1 MLAMQ
6 RAIQRTE
13 VRGFSQAPLCLTNG
27 AKPSASSAWWV
38 HWGPLSLAPCL
49 SLCVWALS
57 VCHSMSQLCH
67 FVSQLSHCV
76 SVLYV
81 SALSHCVSI
90 LCHTGSQLCHSGSQL
105 CQSPF
110 VSTLS
115 HCVSTLSL
123 FVSSLSHCVSTPSHC
138 VSTLAVT
145 LCLSSLCL
153 SLSHIWLCVCLNSLS
168 ITVFELCVT
177 LSLCVWMLSLCVLT
191 ICHSVFELTC
201 LQSFDSHRHK
211 SGIVSSH
218 CVVSVLVLCVV
229 TGGVGIVSSHCVV
242 SVLVLCVVT
251 GRMGIVSSHC
261 VVSVLVLCVVTGGMG
276 SIQLCDSEETNERR
290 RLPQRLP
297 VQRQTQ
303 GRVFPESAQRTVQF
317 TVLGLC
323 YAPKVQEVLMGEQ
336 SCKGAI
342 SQITADFVLYCGDC
356 SVKVL
361 MLEKVAK
368 VFVSKVITTDCL
380 VCSIGSVLCPPK
392 VQEILMAEEGC
403 KAVCSKTSQWTV
415 WLITG
420 TAFCTRPTSPDC
432 KDNHFQSHQDRM
444 FGLPYWD
451 YSAPRFQEILIV
463 EGGHKAVCS
472 KTSQWTVCF
481 AVLGLFS
488 TQFQEILMSEESCRV
503 CVTKVITK
511 GCLTCSTGFALI

>member
-6 RAIQRTE
+6 HAIQRTE

-90 LCHTGSQLCHSGSQL
+90 LCHTGSQLCHTGSQL
-105 CQSPF
+105 CRSPF
-110 VSTLS
+110 VSTL
-115 HCVSTLSL
+115 
-123 FVSSLSHCVSTPSHC
+123 
-138 VSTLAVT
+138 VT
-145 LCLSSLCL
+145 LCLDSVTLCLKSVTLCFNSVTLRLNFSRHSVSQLSVSVTVSHLAVCLSQLCL
-153 SLSHIWLCVCLNSLS
+153 SLCLNS
-168 ITVFELCVT
+168 V
-177 LSLCVWMLSLCVLT
+177 SLCVWMLSLCVLT

-218 CVVSVLVLCVV
+218 CD
-229 TGGVGIVSSHCVV
+229 V

-356 SVKVL
+356 SAKVL
-361 MLEKVAK
+361 MLEKVVK

-403 KAVCSKTSQWTV
+403 KAVCSKMSQWTV